1 MLKVSKLV
9 RSESL
14 KKLAHFATPRK
25 VVGYVHAVVTPNGH
39 VVVLRNDAEERK
51 SQYAVLLYNETN
63 KPDSAFRWTLC
74 SQSVMTE
81 EEATEEARRWSEW
94 RETVIVRTHAI
105 QKRTR
110 TFEPIAFDLEG

>member
-25 VVGYVHAVVTPNGH
+25 VVSYVHAVVTPNGH
-39 VVVLRNDAEERK
+39 VVVLRNNAEEQE
-51 SQYAVLLYNETN
+51 SQYAVLWLDMMMDPNN
-63 KPDSAFRWTLC
+63 ALRWQAC

-81 EEATEEARRWSEW
+81 QEATEEARRRSEW
-94 RETVIVRTHAI
+94 HETVIVRTHAI
-105 QKRTR
+105 QKRTHI
-110 TFEPIAFDLEG
+110 FEPIAFDLES